1 MSWWDEKEGDMS
13 QAQKADP
20 SSFPG
25 CGETQAVCR
34 VIEPQLSLD
43 SGFPHFLCEF
53 RHVSFSV
60 LISPYVK

>member
-25 CGETQAVCR
+25 CHEMQAVSR

-43 SGFPHFLCEF
+43 SGFPHLCEL
-53 RHVSFSV
+53 RQVNVSV
-60 LISPYVK
+60 LISSYVK